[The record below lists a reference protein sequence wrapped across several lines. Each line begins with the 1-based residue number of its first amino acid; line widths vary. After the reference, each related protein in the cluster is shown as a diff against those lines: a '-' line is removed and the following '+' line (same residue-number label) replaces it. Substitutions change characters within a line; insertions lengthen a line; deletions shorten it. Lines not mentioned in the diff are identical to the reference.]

1 MKKALIALLSLMLLA
16 TLAGCTTYGT
26 VDDIHSERLVVEA
39 SGNSAEDLYVKAASW
54 MVDSFNSSDSVI
66 EYEDKEAGIIKGK
79 FRIFSSRHEFEMSVT
94 VETRPERARLSIIPI
109 GINGNYNEYI
119 VQSSIDEYN
128 VECQLLLE
136 SFKAAIQAPYEEW

>member
-1 MKKALIALLSLMLLA
+1 MKKAIIALLSLILLV
-16 TLAGCTTYGT
+16 TLASCATYGT
-26 VDDIHSERLVVEA
+26 VDDIHSEKLVVEA
-39 SGNSAEDLYVKAASW
+39 PGNSAEDLYVKAASW

-79 FRIFSSRHEFEMSVT
+79 FRIVDSRYDFEMSVT
-94 VETRPERARLSIIPI
+94 VETRPERARLSIIPT
-109 GINGNYNEYI
+109 GIYGNYNEYL

-128 VECQLLLE
+128 AECLLLLE